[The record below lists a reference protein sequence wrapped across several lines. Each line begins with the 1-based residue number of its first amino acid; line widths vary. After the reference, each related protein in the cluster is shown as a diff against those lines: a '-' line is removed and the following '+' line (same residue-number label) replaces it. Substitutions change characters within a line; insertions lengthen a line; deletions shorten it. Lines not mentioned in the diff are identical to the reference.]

1 MKKVLVPLFFIAA
14 LVSCK
19 KEKTPV
25 SKPYNIEY
33 KIWGTPFLN
42 TSVSGTVTY
51 VSKTSVTSVGS
62 VNNFGWNVAEN
73 NWNLSVG
80 DKVGFNASVAN
91 FSNFQ
96 ASIIVDGVVVIF
108 RNVVQTVP
116 ATSNLQLSYTIE

>member
-1 MKKVLVPLFFIAA
+1 MKTVLFSLFFIAA
-14 LVSCK
+14 LASCK
-19 KEKTPV
+19 KEKAPLT
-25 SKPYNIEY
+25 KPYNIEY

-42 TSVSGTVTY
+42 TSVSGIVTY
-51 VSKTSVTSVGS
+51 VSKTSVTSVDS

-91 FSNFQ
+91 FANFQ
-96 ASIIVDGVVVIF
+96 ASIIVDGAVVVF

-116 ATSNLQLSYTIE
+116 TTSNLKMSYIIE

>member
-1 MKKVLVPLFFIAA
+1 MKKVLVPLFFSAA

-42 TSVSGTVTY
+42 TSVSGIVTY
-51 VSKTSVTSVGS
+51 VSKTSVTSVDS

-91 FSNFQ
+91 FANFQ
-96 ASIIVDGVVVIF
+96 ASIIVDGAVVVF

-116 ATSNLQLSYTIE
+116 TTSNLKMSYIIE

>member
-42 TSVSGTVTY
+42 TSVSGIVTY
-51 VSKTSVTSVGS
+51 VSKTSVTSVDS
-62 VNNFGWNVAEN
+62 VDNFGWNVAEN

-80 DKVGFNASVAN
+80 DKVGFNASVTN
-91 FSNFQ
+91 FANFQ
-96 ASIIVDGVVVIF
+96 ASIIVDGAVVIF

-116 ATSNLQLSYTIE
+116 TTSNLKLSYIIE